1 MNPSILPACY
11 NHRQALQEFSSC
23 FEKYIASES
32 KLSSISELYILEEE
46 MLTGSMVNTVGIG
59 LSVRQF
65 ANLSG
70 CTKGSEFASTIGGI
84 NFKLFT
90 DSNTC
95 KYKRRSGE
103 SRLLVWASAKAEEIE
118 VEGKDKANLLRSAV
132 DWKKAET
139 YKGNGEIVEGKVDGS
154 NSGGVLVRFHSLQGF
169 LPYSQM
175 SPSLLLKDR
184 SKTISES
191 AKDLI
196 GSTLSLKVI
205 EVSEEENMLIFSE
218 KQAMWEKFSINV
230 GDVFE
235 GRVSSVTKFG
245 AFVNLRFPDGGYYV
259 DGLVHIS
266 EVSWDLVRD
275 VRDILKKGDDVR
287 VKVIQID
294 VEKSR
299 LAFSIKQLQAD
310 PLFETL
316 DTLMPQEDTLNLGT
330 STADGVVPSEPLPDL
345 EQICKELLQ
354 EEGITDVKIGRQ
366 VLEKRVVSQDLEL
379 WLSNMPVE
387 GGKFTLLARA
397 GRQVQEVYLET
408 SLERVGI
415 KQAVQRVM
423 GRVL

>member
-1 MNPSILPACY
+1 
-11 NHRQALQEFSSC
+11 
-23 FEKYIASES
+23 
-32 KLSSISELYILEEE
+32 

-65 ANLSG
+65 AQLSG
-70 CTKGSEFASTIGGI
+70 CAKGSEFASTIGGI
-84 NFKLFT
+84 NFKLFSH
-90 DSNTC
+90 SNTC

-103 SRLLVWASAKAEEIE
+103 RRLLVWASAKAEEIE
-118 VEGKDKANLLRSAV
+118 VEEKEKANLLRTAA

-139 YKGNGEIVEGKVDGS
+139 YKETGEIFEGKVDET
-154 NSGGVLVRFHSLQGF
+154 NSGGVLVRFDSLQGF

-175 SPSLLLKDR
+175 SSSHFLKDG
-184 SKTISES
+184 SKALSEV

-205 EVSEEENMLIFSE
+205 EASEEKTLIFSE
-218 KQAMWEKFSINV
+218 KQALWAKFSIKE

-245 AFVNLRFPDGGYYV
+245 AFVELRFPDGGYYV
-259 DGLVHIS
+259 DGLVHMS

-275 VRDILKKGDDVR
+275 VRDVLKKGDVVR
-287 VKVIQID
+287 VKVVQID

-316 DTLMPQEDTLNLGT
+316 DTLMPQEETLKMGT
-330 STADGVVPSEPLPDL
+330 STADVVPSEPLPDL
-345 EQICKELLQ
+345 EQICEELLQ
-354 EEGITDVKIGRQ
+354 EDGITDVKIRRQ
-366 VLEKRVVSQDLEL
+366 VFEKRVVSQDLEL

-397 GRQVQEVYLET
+397 GRQVQELHLET
-408 SLERVGI
+408 SLEREGI
-415 KQAVQRVM
+415 KQALQRVM

>member
-1 MNPSILPACY
+1 
-11 NHRQALQEFSSC
+11 
-23 FEKYIASES
+23 
-32 KLSSISELYILEEE
+32 
-46 MLTGSMVNTVGIG
+46 MLAGSMVNTVGTG
-59 LSVRQF
+59 LSVCQL

-70 CTKGSEFASTIGGI
+70 CAKGSEFASTIRGM
-84 NFKLFT
+84 NFKLFSY
-90 DSNTC
+90 SNTC

-103 SRLLVWASAKAEEIE
+103 SRLFVWASAKAEEIE
-118 VEGKDKANLLRSAV
+118 VEAKENTNLLRRAA

-139 YKGNGEIVEGKVDGS
+139 YKKNREIFEGKVEGS
-154 NSGGVLVRFHSLQGF
+154 NSGGVLVRFYSLQGF

-175 SPSLLLKDR
+175 SPSHLLKVGT
-184 SKTISES
+184 KVLSEVG
-191 AKDLI
+191 KDLI

-205 EVSEEENMLIFSE
+205 EVSEQEETLIFSE
-218 KQAMWEKFSINV
+218 KQAMWEKFSIKV

-235 GRVSSVTKFG
+235 GKVSSVTRFG
-245 AFVNLRFPDGGYYV
+245 AFVELRFPDGGYYV

-266 EVSWDLVRD
+266 EVSWDLLRD
-275 VRDILKKGDDVR
+275 VRDVLKKGDGVQ
-287 VKVIQID
+287 VKVVQID

-316 DTLMPQEDTLNLGT
+316 DTLMPQEGTLNTGT
-330 STADGVVPSEPLPDL
+330 STAGDLAPSEPLPEL
-345 EQICKELLQ
+345 EQICEELLR
-354 EEGITDVKIGRQ
+354 EKGITNVKIGRQ

-397 GRQVQEVYLET
+397 GRLVQELHLET
-408 SLERVGI
+408 SLDRAGI

>member
-1 MNPSILPACY
+1 
-11 NHRQALQEFSSC
+11 
-23 FEKYIASES
+23 
-32 KLSSISELYILEEE
+32 
-46 MLTGSMVNTVGIG
+46 MLTGSMVNTVGTG
-59 LSVRQF
+59 LYVRQF
-65 ANLSG
+65 AQLSV
-70 CTKGSEFASTIGGI
+70 CAKGSEFASTIGGI
-84 NFKLFT
+84 NFKLLSY
-90 DSNTC
+90 SNTC

-103 SRLLVWASAKAEEIE
+103 RRLLVWASAKAEEIE
-118 VEGKDKANLLRSAV
+118 VEEKEKANLLRRAA

-139 YKGNGEIVEGKVDGS
+139 YKENGEIFEGKVDGS
-154 NSGGVLVRFHSLQGF
+154 NNGGVLVRFDSLQGF

-175 SPSLLLKDR
+175 SSSHFLKDG
-184 SKTISES
+184 SKTISEV

-205 EVSEEENMLIFSE
+205 EASEEEKTLIFSE
-218 KQAMWEKFSINV
+218 KQAMWAKFSIKE
-230 GDVFE
+230 GDAFE

-245 AFVNLRFPDGGYYV
+245 AFVELRFPDGGYYV

-275 VRDILKKGDDVR
+275 VRDVLKKGDDVR
-287 VKVIQID
+287 VKVVQID

-316 DTLMPQEDTLNLGT
+316 DTLMPQEDTLNTGT
-330 STADGVVPSEPLPDL
+330 STADVVPSEPLPDL
-345 EQICKELLQ
+345 EQICEELLQ

-379 WLSNMPVE
+379 WLSNIPVE

-397 GRQVQEVYLET
+397 GRQVQEVHLET
-408 SLERVGI
+408 SLEREGI

>member
-1 MNPSILPACY
+1 
-11 NHRQALQEFSSC
+11 
-23 FEKYIASES
+23 
-32 KLSSISELYILEEE
+32 
-46 MLTGSMVNTVGIG
+46 MLTGSIVNTVGTG
-59 LSVRQF
+59 LAVRQF
-65 ANLSG
+65 ANSSG
-70 CTKGSEFASTIGGI
+70 CAKGIEFASTIGCR
-84 NFKLFT
+84 NFKLFSY
-90 DSNTC
+90 SNTC
-95 KYKRRSGE
+95 SHKRRSGE
-103 SRLLVWASAKAEEIE
+103 CRLLVLASAKAEEME
-118 VEGKDKANLLRSAV
+118 VEAKEKANLLRRAA

-139 YKGNGEIVEGKVDGS
+139 YKENGEIFEGKVDVS
-154 NSGGVLVRFHSLQGF
+154 NNGGVLVRFHSLQGF

-175 SPSLLLKDR
+175 SSSHLLKDGN
-184 SKTISES
+184 KALSEV

-205 EVSEEENMLIFSE
+205 EASEEQKTLIFSE
-218 KQAMWEKFSINV
+218 KQAMWAKFSIKE

-245 AFVNLRFPDGGYYV
+245 AFVELRFPDGGYYV

-275 VRDILKKGDDVR
+275 VRDVLKKGDDVR
-287 VKVIQID
+287 VKVVQID

-299 LAFSIKQLQAD
+299 LTFSIKQLQAD

-316 DTLMPQEDTLNLGT
+316 DTLMPQEDTLNMGT

-345 EQICKELLQ
+345 EQICQELLQ
-354 EEGITDVKIGRQ
+354 EEGITNVKIGRQ

-397 GRQVQEVYLET
+397 GRQVQEVHLET
-408 SLERVGI
+408 SLEREGI

>member
-1 MNPSILPACY
+1 M
-11 NHRQALQEFSSC
+11 
-23 FEKYIASES
+23 
-32 KLSSISELYILEEE
+32 
-46 MLTGSMVNTVGIG
+46 
-59 LSVRQF
+59 LSV
-65 ANLSG
+65 
-70 CTKGSEFASTIGGI
+70 
-84 NFKLFT
+84 
-90 DSNTC
+90 
-95 KYKRRSGE
+95 GE
-103 SRLLVWASAKAEEIE
+103 
-118 VEGKDKANLLRSAV
+118 
-132 DWKKAET
+132 
-139 YKGNGEIVEGKVDGS
+139 Y
-154 NSGGVLVRFHSLQGF
+154 
-169 LPYSQM
+169 P
-175 SPSLLLKDR
+175 
-184 SKTISES
+184 
-191 AKDLI
+191 
-196 GSTLSLKVI
+196 KVI

-218 KQAMWEKFSINV
+218 KQAMWEKFSINE

-245 AFVNLRFPDGGYYV
+245 AFVNLCFPDGGYYV

-366 VLEKRVVSQDLEL
+366 VLEKSVVSQDLEL

>member
-1 MNPSILPACY
+1 MHCKI
-11 NHRQALQEFSSC
+11 
-23 FEKYIASES
+23 YIASES
-32 KLSSISELYILEEE
+32 KLSSIFELYMLEGQ
-46 MLTGSMVNTVGIG
+46 MLAGSMVNTVGTD
-59 LSVRQF
+59 LSVSQL
-65 ANLSG
+65 ANLSM
-70 CTKGSEFASTIGGI
+70 CAKGSEFASIIKGM
-84 NFKLFT
+84 NFKPF
-90 DSNTC
+90 SYFNTF
-95 KYKRRSGE
+95 KYKRMSGE

-118 VEGKDKANLLRSAV
+118 VEAKENAKLLRRAA

-139 YKGNGEIVEGKVDGS
+139 YKKNHEIFEGRVEGS
-154 NSGGVLVRFHSLQGF
+154 NSGGVRVRFHSLQGF

-175 SPSLLLKDR
+175 SPSHLLKVGGN
-184 SKTISES
+184 ILSEVG
-191 AKDLI
+191 KDLM

-205 EVSEEENMLIFSE
+205 RVSEEAETLVFSE
-218 KQAMWEKFSINV
+218 KQAMWEKFSIKV

-235 GRVSSVTKFG
+235 GRVSSVTRFG
-245 AFVNLRFPDGGYYV
+245 AFVELRFPDGGYYV

-275 VRDILKKGDDVR
+275 VRDVLKKGDDVR

-299 LAFSIKQLQAD
+299 LSFSIKQLQAD

-316 DTLMPQEDTLNLGT
+316 DTLMPQEGTLNTVT
-330 STADGVVPSEPLPDL
+330 STADDVVPSEPLRDL
-345 EQICKELLQ
+345 EQICEELLR
-354 EEGITDVKIGRQ
+354 EKGIINVKIGRR

-397 GRQVQEVYLET
+397 GRLVQEVHLGT
-408 SLERVGI
+408 SLEREGI

>member
-1 MNPSILPACY
+1 MHCKI
-11 NHRQALQEFSSC
+11 
-23 FEKYIASES
+23 YIASES
-32 KLSSISELYILEEE
+32 KLSSIFELYMLEGQ
-46 MLTGSMVNTVGIG
+46 MLAGSMVNTVGTD
-59 LSVRQF
+59 LSVSQL
-65 ANLSG
+65 ANLSM
-70 CTKGSEFASTIGGI
+70 CAKGSEFASTIKGM
-84 NFKLFT
+84 NFKPF
-90 DSNTC
+90 SYFNTF
-95 KYKRRSGE
+95 KYKRTPGE

-118 VEGKDKANLLRSAV
+118 VEAKENTNLLRRAA

-139 YKGNGEIVEGKVDGS
+139 YKKNHEIFEGRVEGS
-154 NSGGVLVRFHSLQGF
+154 NSGGVRVRFHSLQGF

-175 SPSLLLKDR
+175 SPSHLLKVGGN
-184 SKTISES
+184 ILSEVG
-191 AKDLI
+191 KDLM

-205 EVSEEENMLIFSE
+205 RVSEEEETLVFSE
-218 KQAMWEKFSINV
+218 KQAMWEKFSIKV

-235 GRVSSVTKFG
+235 GRVSSVTRFG
-245 AFVNLRFPDGGYYV
+245 AFVELRFPDGGYYV

-275 VRDILKKGDDVR
+275 VRDVLKKGDDVR

-299 LAFSIKQLQAD
+299 LSFSIKRLQAD

-316 DTLMPQEDTLNLGT
+316 DTLMPQEGTLNTVT
-330 STADGVVPSEPLPDL
+330 STADDVVPSEPLRDL
-345 EQICKELLQ
+345 EQICEELLR
-354 EEGITDVKIGRQ
+354 EKGIINVKIGRR

-397 GRQVQEVYLET
+397 GRLVQEVHLGT
-408 SLERVGI
+408 SLEREGI

>member
-1 MNPSILPACY
+1 MYCKI
-11 NHRQALQEFSSC
+11 
-23 FEKYIASES
+23 YIASES
-32 KLSSISELYILEEE
+32 KLSSIFELYMLEGQ
-46 MLTGSMVNTVGIG
+46 MLAGSMVNTVGTD
-59 LSVRQF
+59 LSVSQL
-65 ANLSG
+65 ANLSM
-70 CTKGSEFASTIGGI
+70 CAKGSEFASTIKGM
-84 NFKLFT
+84 NFKPF
-90 DSNTC
+90 SYFNTF
-95 KYKRRSGE
+95 KYKRTPGE

-118 VEGKDKANLLRSAV
+118 VEAKENAKLLRRAAA
-132 DWKKAET
+132 WKKAET
-139 YKGNGEIVEGKVDGS
+139 YKKNHEIFEGRVEGS
-154 NSGGVLVRFHSLQGF
+154 NSGGVRVRFHSLQGF

-175 SPSLLLKDR
+175 SPSHLLKVGGN
-184 SKTISES
+184 ILSEVG
-191 AKDLI
+191 KDLM

-205 EVSEEENMLIFSE
+205 RVSEEEETLVFSE
-218 KQAMWEKFSINV
+218 KQAMWEKFSIRV

-235 GRVSSVTKFG
+235 GRVSSVTRFG
-245 AFVNLRFPDGGYYV
+245 AFVELRFPDGGYYV

-275 VRDILKKGDDVR
+275 VRDVLKKGDDVR

-299 LAFSIKQLQAD
+299 LSFSIKRLQAD

-316 DTLMPQEDTLNLGT
+316 DTLMPQEGTLNTVT
-330 STADGVVPSEPLPDL
+330 STADDVVPSETLRDL
-345 EQICKELLQ
+345 EQICEELLR
-354 EEGITDVKIGRQ
+354 EKGIINVKIGRR

-397 GRQVQEVYLET
+397 GRLVQEVHLGT
-408 SLERVGI
+408 SLEREGI

>member
-1 MNPSILPACY
+1 MHCKI
-11 NHRQALQEFSSC
+11 
-23 FEKYIASES
+23 YIASES
-32 KLSSISELYILEEE
+32 KLSSIFELYMLEGQ
-46 MLTGSMVNTVGIG
+46 MLAGSMVNTVGTD
-59 LSVRQF
+59 LSVSQL
-65 ANLSG
+65 ANLSM
-70 CTKGSEFASTIGGI
+70 CAKGSEFASTIKGM
-84 NFKLFT
+84 NFKPF
-90 DSNTC
+90 SYFNTF
-95 KYKRRSGE
+95 KYKRTSGE

-118 VEGKDKANLLRSAV
+118 VEAKENAKLLRRAA

-139 YKGNGEIVEGKVDGS
+139 YKKNHEIFEGRVEGS
-154 NSGGVLVRFHSLQGF
+154 NSGGVRVRFHSLQGF

-175 SPSLLLKDR
+175 SPSHLLKVGGN
-184 SKTISES
+184 ILSEVG
-191 AKDLI
+191 KDLM

-205 EVSEEENMLIFSE
+205 RVSEEEETLVFSE
-218 KQAMWEKFSINV
+218 KQAMWEKFSIKV

-235 GRVSSVTKFG
+235 GRVSSVTRFG
-245 AFVNLRFPDGGYYV
+245 AFVELRFPDGGYYV

-275 VRDILKKGDDVR
+275 VRDVLKKGDDVR

-299 LAFSIKQLQAD
+299 LSFSIKQLQAD

-316 DTLMPQEDTLNLGT
+316 DTLMPHEGTLNTVT
-330 STADGVVPSEPLPDL
+330 STADDVVPSEPLRDL
-345 EQICKELLQ
+345 EQICEELLR
-354 EEGITDVKIGRQ
+354 EKGIINVKIGRR

-397 GRQVQEVYLET
+397 GRLVQEVHLGT
-408 SLERVGI
+408 SLEREGI